1 LMGGEDIMVLDLSA
15 SVSYAPTPQMN
26 LTLACF
32 GGTASGKLF
41 GVTERRTRGGMS
53 FSIRVLQP

>member
-1 LMGGEDIMVLDLSA
+1 MVLDLSA

-41 GVTERRTRGGMS
+41 GVMERRTRGGMS